1 MRKSTGSSRRKT
13 PSWYDI
19 TPPSRAS
26 CFWIGKG
33 STELVPVLRRLW
45 RTRYELVID
54 LQGQL
59 RSALF
64 TLATGAPVRIGFDR
78 PVHSA
83 RSESERHEPRN
94 VLRYRWTGARDGSW
108 IAYSHRIPI
117 PT

>member
-1 MRKSTGSSRRKT
+1 MELGR
-13 PSWYDI
+13 SWSA
-19 TPPSRAS
+19 T
-26 CFWIGKG
+26 
-33 STELVPVLRRLW
+33 TQLMLVLRQLR

-54 LQGQL
+54 LQGQM

-83 RSESERHEPRN
+83 LNESERHELRN
-94 VLRYRWTGARDGSW
+94 VLRYRWTGAREGSW

-117 PT
+117 RKRK